1 MDLIYLGI
9 GISIGLLLGYLIG
22 ILSKKNSSTPDDKKF
37 ILQEIHQTALSR
49 VEKLEHTLEDKEIE
63 CIDLNKILASQEQ
76 IIDHQ
81 KEKLADQG
89 KNLLQTQEQLRLEF
103 TNTANSL
110 MEEKSQK
117 FTSQNQENLDH
128 ILKPLQEKLK
138 TFEQKVEHYY
148 NDENK
153 ERATLKEQ
161 IRQLTQLN
169 QQMNEE
175 TRNLTN
181 ALKGEAKMQGN
192 WGELILEQILEK
204 SGLRKDAEY
213 FTQSFFLNEDGRRQ
227 FPDLILNLPNKKHLI
242 IDSKMSLTAYERF
255 SSADNSDTAE
265 QAIKDHLTS
274 VKKHVKEL
282 SVKKYQQINELNS
295 LDFVLMF
302 VPLEAAFALAMQ
314 NDHNLFYQAF
324 EQNVIIVSPMT
335 LLATARTVSNVWQQ
349 ENQSR
354 HAQEI
359 AQQAGRMYDKFVN
372 FVQDLEQV
380 GHRVQQ
386 AEQAYNETMKKLQF
400 GKGNLISRANKLKEL
415 GAKATKQLPD
425 KFEDTE

>member
-1 MDLIYLGI
+1 M
-9 GISIGLLLGYLIG
+9 LLGYLIG

-37 ILQEIHQTALSR
+37 ILQEVHQTALSR

-81 KEKLADQG
+81 KEKLAEQG

-213 FTQSFFLNEDGRRQ
+213 FTQSFFLNEDGKRQ

-255 SSADNSDTAE
+255 SSADNNDAAQE
-265 QAIKDHLTS
+265 ALKEHLIS

-359 AQQAGRMYDKFVN
+359 AQQAGRMYDKFVS

-386 AEQAYNETMKKLQF
+386 AEQAYNETMKKLQS
-400 GKGNLISRANKLKEL
+400 GRGNLISRATKLKEL
-415 GAKATKQLPD
+415 GAKTTKQLPD